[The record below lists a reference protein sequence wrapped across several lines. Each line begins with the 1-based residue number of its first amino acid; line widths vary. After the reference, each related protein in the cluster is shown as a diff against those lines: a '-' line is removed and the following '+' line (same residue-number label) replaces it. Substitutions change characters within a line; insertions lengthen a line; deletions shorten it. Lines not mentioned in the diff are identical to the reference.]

1 METKAGSISDWKKF
15 YRDVFRINVDLSGIK
30 IPERTTGFDRLIVVI
45 PQMTMRTLFEKCDQM
60 FGVWKYFS
68 GEIDDDFVQSERKA
82 AKGAYAIW
90 VKDAIDSDEELKNI
104 SKKEFGAK
112 AFYGMTLP
120 ERLLMELKFHNETGG
135 HLDLNSATI
144 CSGSNFS
151 SWKIPMV
158 FWNGEKMAIDWAEL
172 ASFGT
177 TSFRSVITL

>member
-1 METKAGSISDWKKF
+1 MVTNAGHISDWQTF
-15 YRDVFRINVDLSGIK
+15 YRNVFDINVDLSGIK
-30 IPERTTGFDRLIVVI
+30 IPEKAAGFDRLIVVI
-45 PQMTMRTLFEKCDQM
+45 PEMTMRNLFEKCDRM

-68 GEIDDDFVQSERKA
+68 EGIDDDFVRSERKA

-135 HLDLNSATI
+135 HLDPNSATI

-158 FWNGEKMAIDWAEL
+158 FWDGEKVAIDWAEL

-177 TSFRSVITL
+177 TSFRSVIT